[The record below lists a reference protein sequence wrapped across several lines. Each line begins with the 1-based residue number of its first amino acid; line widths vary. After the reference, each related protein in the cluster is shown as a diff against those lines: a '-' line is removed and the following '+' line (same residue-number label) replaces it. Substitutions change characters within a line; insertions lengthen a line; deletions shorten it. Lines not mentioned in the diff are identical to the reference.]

1 MVIGNIVF
9 IFFSACSKYDCCG
22 GFMKS
27 FWIEM
32 SAYINHHI
40 TSLPLY
46 TFPDS
51 SHFTKF
57 NIVHLYTSFIW
68 CVIKT
73 MQYPI
78 IYAQYYQILH
88 QLKILN
94 DNINF
99 GNILLPGIWFK
110 RDFWYIVTW
119 HFYSTLIDV
128 MN

>member
-1 MVIGNIVF
+1 MVMGNIVF
-9 IFFSACSKYDCCG
+9 IFFLACSKCDWCG
-22 GFMKS
+22 GFIKS

-40 TSLPLY
+40 TSLPY

-73 MQYPI
+73 MQYSL
-78 IYAQYYQILH
+78 IYAQYYQILN

-94 DNINF
+94 DNINL
-99 GNILLPGIWFK
+99 GNILLPGIWFI
-110 RDFWYIVTW
+110 RGFWYFVTW
-119 HFYSTLIDV
+119 RFYSTLIDV
-128 MN
+128 MNW